1 MGKKRC
7 KLSQEEYA
15 EEICNVE
22 NFVCK
27 KCNRMAKKAKSLCD
41 SKKSKKKD

>member
-7 KLSQEEYA
+7 KLSPEEYA
-15 EEICNVE
+15 EKVCNSV

-27 KCNRMAKKAKSLCD
+27 KCNRMASKANKLCNP
-41 SKKSKKKD
+41 KKK